1 MDIMSLGDMAL
12 SHKNNKTVFTFK
24 ISASEEID
32 FTKNTQKE
40 KVKE

>member
-1 MDIMSLGDMAL
+1 MAL